1 MAKAASRFPL
11 NSCHVPNTTIAR
23 TYTIINRANVL
34 FMGRYYTRFTLKGSF
49 AMVNLQ
55 IKDT

>member
-1 MAKAASRFPL
+1 
-11 NSCHVPNTTIAR
+11 
-23 TYTIINRANVL
+23 L

-49 AMVNLQ
+49 AMFNLQ